1 MICHLLFRCPK
12 DWYSSV
18 HSKSDFK
25 HLHRPV
31 EPFLYL
37 YLTSSL
43 YNGIFSFFTFCRPH
57 WQVSRPS
64 ESLHKDFC
72 HFEDLK
78 ESSEDM
84 VSWCPFGRTHVL
96 DHFVITGKKEFLL
109 PLSLLLRCKFLNY
122 NLTTKK
128 SSSSSSSSS
137 LISAGVAIEGNFLN
151 NEVISSM
158 DVHVSKKLFLPFLIV
173 MASCRSHWGHWKT

>member
-12 DWYSSV
+12 DWYSSM

-57 WQVSRPS
+57 WQASRPS

-158 DVHVSKKLFLPFLIV
+158 DVHVSKNLFLPFLIV
-173 MASCRSHWGHWKT
+173 MASCRSH

>member
-12 DWYSSV
+12 DWYSSM

-25 HLHRPV
+25 HFHRPV

-57 WQVSRPS
+57 WQASRPS

-122 NLTTKK
+122 NRTTKK

-158 DVHVSKKLFLPFLIV
+158 DVHVSKNFFLPFLIV
-173 MASCRSHWGHWKT
+173 MASCRSH

>member
-1 MICHLLFRCPK
+1 M
-12 DWYSSV
+12 

-31 EPFLYL
+31 DPFLHL

-43 YNGIFSFFTFCRPH
+43 YNGIISFFTFCRPH
-57 WQVSRPS
+57 WQTSRPS

-72 HFEDLK
+72 HSEDLK

-84 VSWCPFGRTHVL
+84 VSWFPFSRLDVL
-96 DHFVITGKKEFLL
+96 NHFVISGKKEFLL
-109 PLSLLLRCKFLNY
+109 PLLLLLCCRFLNY
-122 NLTTKK
+122 NLATKK
-128 SSSSSSSSS
+128 PSSSNSSSS
-137 LISAGVAIEGNFLN
+137 LISADVAIEGNFLN

-158 DVHVSKKLFLPFLIV
+158 DVHVSKTLFLPFLIV
-173 MASCRSHWGHWKT
+173 MTSCRSH